1 MLSFSNE
8 AVGYLVGSVKDS
20 GCRPV
25 MPSMTCTGTNL
36 TRTTEYMYVF
46 PKSVRIFI
54 RVIAHLNSLS
64 NTVLAHVRKQSRLL
78 LLLLG
83 SFTYKIACQFIN
95 VKAVVLEYARV
106 LGIVWFLADSWWLD
120 DDECV

>member
-83 SFTYKIACQFIN
+83 SFTYSLPVYKCKSSCFRIC
-95 VKAVVLEYARV
+95 K
-106 LGIVWFLADSWWLD
+106 GIRYSLVFSRFLVA
-120 DDECV
+120 